1 MTLELK
7 RISRASIPAAIA
19 KSDRYRLLNEPGEA
33 ESICRDIL
41 AIDPE
46 NQEALTRLGLAI
58 TDQFVGEE
66 SDRLSEAEEI
76 FRRLDDPYQRLY
88 YAGLLRE
95 RRAKAQIR
103 SGHPPHTVPFLLE
116 EAMRLFEQAERIRPP
131 NEDGA
136 ILRWNRCLRLIQSR
150 EWGLQRERLPEGD

>member
-7 RISRASIPAAIA
+7 RISRDSIPAAIA
-19 KSDRYRLLNEPGEA
+19 KTDRYRLLNEPGEA

-58 TDQFVGEE
+58 TDQFTGEE
-66 SDRLSEAEEI
+66 SDRVAEAEEI
-76 FRRLDDPYQRLY
+76 FRRLGDAYHRLY

-116 EAMRLFEQAERIRPP
+116 EAMRFFEQAETIHPP
-131 NEDGA
+131 HEDDA
-136 ILRWNRCLRLIQSR
+136 ILRWNRCVRLIQSR
-150 EWGLQRERLPEGD
+150 DWGLQRERFPEGD